1 MRRVCQRRTR
11 HKNIKPTHTP
21 MSERLKAL
29 TRLLST
35 PPMCGIPVVD
45 SGGGVGAIVGGTGVQ
60 SNDISIVVERAGVTV
75 SVPGVLIS
83 VGTGDCVDGVMHETG
98 GGDDVGVQS
107 GGVFAAGVA
116 PRGVVPVPVPIIDV
130 PVGSPAFPMMPNT
143 QFLAVGPSRT
153 HMGRERVARK
163 WSTHVTCN
171 GKLY

>member
-1 MRRVCQRRTR
+1 
-11 HKNIKPTHTP
+11 

-35 PPMCGIPVVD
+35 PPMYGIPVVD
-45 SGGGVGAIVGGTGVQ
+45 SGGGVGTIVGGTGAQ

-107 GGVFAAGVA
+107 GGVFAAGV
-116 PRGVVPVPVPIIDV
+116 G
-130 PVGSPAFPMMPNT
+130 PAW
-143 QFLAVGPSRT
+143 GCSRP
-153 HMGRERVARK
+153 GAY
-163 WSTHVTCN
+163 N
-171 GKLY
+171 